1 MRLLVIEDEEDLV
14 HALAKGLRKEGYA
27 VDIATDGQEGWS
39 LAQINRYD
47 LVILDL
53 NLPELDGL
61 EILRYLREKSSDVKI
76 LILTARTEIDDRV
89 KGLDLGANDYLIK
102 PFHFK
107 ELKARIRALL
117 RRKFISQEPVLECGP
132 LKIDTVKHEAWCNGS
147 LLKLTRKEF
156 AMLKYLTFHAGNVV
170 SQEELLEHIWDEAVN
185 PFTNVVR
192 VHINSLRRKLDECM
206 PNSNFLIETI
216 PGVGYRIN
224 TELNDRHSLK
234 NVEE

>member
-14 HALAKGLRKEGYA
+14 YALAKGLRKEGYA
-27 VDIATDGQEGWS
+27 VDTATDGQEGWS
-39 LAQINRYD
+39 LAQINSYD

-61 EILRYLREKSSDVKI
+61 QILRYLRQKSSDVKV

-89 KGLDLGANDYLIK
+89 KGLDLGADDYLIK

-117 RRKFISQEPVLECGP
+117 RRKFISQESVLYCGP
-132 LKIDTVKHEAWCNGS
+132 LKIDTVKHEVWCNDT

-156 AMLKYLTFHAGNVV
+156 AILKYLVFHAGNVV
-170 SQEELLEHIWDEAVN
+170 SQEELVEHIWDETVN

-192 VHINSLRRKLDECM
+192 VHINSLRRKLKESVH
-206 PNSNFLIETI
+206 NSDFFIETI
-216 PGVGYRIN
+216 SGVGYRIN
-224 TELNDRHSLK
+224 NGPIDSI
-234 NVEE
+234 